1 VQASREQLKVLTICI
16 SELLQV
22 LDAQYRA
29 QKLLKA
35 NTAGA
40 LNNLHRFAL
49 STEQ

>member
-40 LNNLHRFAL
+40 LNNLHHL
-49 STEQ
+49 YDPII